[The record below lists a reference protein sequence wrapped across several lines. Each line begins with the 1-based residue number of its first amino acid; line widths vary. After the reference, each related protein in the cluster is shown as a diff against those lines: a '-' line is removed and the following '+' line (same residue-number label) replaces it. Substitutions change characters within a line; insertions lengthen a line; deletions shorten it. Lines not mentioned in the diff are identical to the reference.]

1 MARRNIDRGDL
12 VLRPQRDSH
21 LFALIN
27 ERRPASGFNSEF
39 AVSAHQNA
47 LGAAD
52 GGPIEHYA
60 DVACDAEASR
70 VSYSL
75 PVEHQ
80 NVRLRFEF
88 LPGFEQRR
96 RLAEAQQSRD
106 VRESRHAANAGGF
119 DDPQIRESQ
128 NDYPGVD
135 RLGVFIERDVRA
147 GDRARG
153 PREWL
158 QTNHIAQPLLNL
170 DRLAGSYVPTV
181 QWIRRHL

>member
-1 MARRNIDRGDL
+1 MSWRNIDRGDL
-12 VLRPQRDSH
+12 VLRPQRDAH

-27 ERRPASGFNSEF
+27 ERRPASGFNPEL

-52 GGPIEHYA
+52 GGPIERYA

-80 NVRLRFEF
+80 HVRLRFAF
-88 LPGFEQRR
+88 RPGFKQRR
-96 RLAEAQQSRD
+96 RLTEAQQPRD
-106 VRESRHAANAGGF
+106 VRESRHAANACGF
-119 DDPQIRESQ
+119 DDPQIREAQ

-135 RLGVFIERDVRA
+135 RLGVFIERDIRA
-147 GDRARG
+147 GDRGGG

-158 QTNHIAQPLLNL
+158 QANHIAQPLLNL
-170 DRLAGSYVPTV
+170 DC
-181 QWIRRHL
+181 